1 MSKVQI
7 TNFNER
13 EVERINNPRKCIF
26 LTDIL
31 SNAVIYTGVL
41 LMIAG
46 AIVSVC
52 ALCGLG
58 VNLMGV

>member
-7 TNFNER
+7 CNYSDR
-13 EVERINNPRKCIF
+13 EVERINNPRKCVF

-31 SNAVIYTGVL
+31 SGAVIYAGVL

-46 AIVSVC
+46 AIFSVC

>member
-58 VNLMGV
+58 IGLMGV